1 MSKKGNG
8 GETISTGTSAVTQL
22 VGVRFHPGMGKEGKW
37 VRSDQVRSIPMGLCI
52 PAQGFRTLGQRVPPG
67 IINPVRVAY

>member
-8 GETISTGTSAVTQL
+8 GETISTGTSAVTPL
-22 VGVRFHPGMGKEGKW
+22 VGVRFPPGIGKEGKG
-37 VRSDQVRSIPMGLCI
+37 VRSDPARSIPTGLCI

-67 IINPVRVAY
+67 IINPERVAY